1 MTRFPQSFKRIAHK
15 IKGDFAS
22 YYFGQPSKKLKFIG
36 VTGTDGKSTTAT
48 LIYWIIREANKKVGL
63 ITTLGA
69 KIGDKNYDTGFHV
82 TTPEPIALQK
92 FLSKMVKAG
101 CKYAVLEVTSHG
113 LDQSRVAGINFD
125 VGVLTNITHEHLDYH
140 KTWQNYRN
148 AKALLFKEVKT
159 AVLNRDDSSFDFI
172 VGKISKNATIIS
184 YAIDRSNVDYF
195 ATHIDFA
202 KDVSS
207 ITLEVKEK
215 LIYLKTSLPGL
226 YNVSNTLAAV
236 AACRNLGI
244 EWKDIKKALSS
255 FKPLEGRL
263 EKVNNKKGFG
273 VYIDFAHTPN
283 ALEKVL
289 CLVRKSSKGR
299 VIAIFGCA
307 GERDI
312 QKRPMMGH
320 ISSEFADVSV
330 FTAEDPRSEDVNK
343 IIMEIEQGVRNRKT
357 KIYKIPDRGRAIWY
371 AINKIAQRGDT
382 VVICGKGHEKSM
394 AYKNVEYPWSDRKAV
409 RFALE
414 GKALK
419 LKK

>member
-202 KDVSS
+202 KDV
-207 ITLEVKEK
+207 
-215 LIYLKTSLPGL
+215 
-226 YNVSNTLAAV
+226 
-236 AACRNLGI
+236 
-244 EWKDIKKALSS
+244 KKALSS

-320 ISSEFADVSV
+320 IS
-330 FTAEDPRSEDVNK
+330 
-343 IIMEIEQGVRNRKT
+343 
-357 KIYKIPDRGRAIWY
+357 
-371 AINKIAQRGDT
+371 
-382 VVICGKGHEKSM
+382 
-394 AYKNVEYPWSDRKAV
+394 
-409 RFALE
+409 
-414 GKALK
+414 
-419 LKK
+419 

>member
-148 AKALLFKEVKT
+148 AKALLFKKVKV
-159 AVLNRDDSSFDFI
+159 AVLNRDDPSFDFI

-195 ATHIDFA
+195 AAHIDFA

-207 ITLEVKEK
+207 ITLYGSV
-215 LIYLKTSLPGL
+215 IYSDYTE
-226 YNVSNTLAAV
+226 YNDVDVLDKNT
-236 AACRNLGI
+236 
-244 EWKDIKKALSS
+244 
-255 FKPLEGRL
+255 
-263 EKVNNKKGFG
+263 
-273 VYIDFAHTPN
+273 
-283 ALEKVL
+283 
-289 CLVRKSSKGR
+289 
-299 VIAIFGCA
+299 
-307 GERDI
+307 
-312 QKRPMMGH
+312 
-320 ISSEFADVSV
+320 
-330 FTAEDPRSEDVNK
+330 
-343 IIMEIEQGVRNRKT
+343 
-357 KIYKIPDRGRAIWY
+357 
-371 AINKIAQRGDT
+371 
-382 VVICGKGHEKSM
+382 
-394 AYKNVEYPWSDRKAV
+394 
-409 RFALE
+409 
-414 GKALK
+414 
-419 LKK
+419 